1 MQQVLSNRIITLSES
16 ETLAMSKKSRA
27 LESQGINV
35 INLSIGQPDFFTP
48 DYIKAAGKKAID
60 DNYSTYSPV
69 SGYADLRES
78 ICRKLK
84 RDNNISFKPTQIV
97 VSTGAKQSLSNVI
110 LALVNP
116 GDEVIV
122 PSPYWVSYKE
132 MIKLAEG
139 KAVFIE
145 TTIESR
151 FKITPAQLEAAITPK
166 TKIFLFSSPSN
177 PTGTIYTKEEL
188 RGLADVFARN
198 KHVYILSD
206 EIYELINF
214 NGKHESIS
222 QFEDVRDN
230 VIIVNGVSKGFAMT
244 GWRLGYIA
252 APQFIADACEKLQ
265 GQVTSGTCSIAQRAA
280 LTAVDA
286 DPTSSEDLKR
296 MNAAFL
302 KRRDLVYRLLQDVP
316 GFKSYLPDGAFY
328 FFPDISELFG
338 KSNGEVTITGATM
351 FCDYVIDKIYVA
363 LVAGDG
369 FGNPN
374 CIRIS
379 YATSEEK
386 LIEAIKRIKTL
397 LEDFK

>member
-48 DYIKAAGKKAID
+48 DYIKEAGKKAID

-84 RDNNISFKPTQIV
+84 RDNNISFKPSQIV

-139 KAVFIE
+139 EAKFIE

-198 KHVYILSD
+198 KHVHILSD

-222 QFEDVRDN
+222 QFENVRDN

-280 LTAVDA
+280 LTAIDA
-286 DPTSSEDLKR
+286 DPNQSEDLKR

-302 KRRDLVYRLLQDVP
+302 KRRDLVYKLLQEVP

-351 FCDYVIDKIYVA
+351 FCDYVIDKVYVA

-369 FGNPN
+369 FGSPN

-379 YATSEEK
+379 YATSEAK

-397 LEDFK
+397 LADFK

>member
-1 MQQVLSNRIITLSES
+1 MHQILSNRIITLSES

-48 DYIKAAGKKAID
+48 DYIKTAGKKAID

-69 SGYADLRES
+69 SGYADLREA

-84 RDNNISFKPTQIV
+84 RDNNIIFKPSQIV

-122 PSPYWVSYKE
+122 PSPYWVSYTE

-139 KAVFIE
+139 KPRFIK

-151 FKITPAQLEAAITPK
+151 FKITPEQLEASITPK
-166 TKIFLFSSPSN
+166 TKLFLFSSPSN
-177 PTGTIYTKEEL
+177 PTGTVYSKVEL
-188 RGLADVFARN
+188 RALADVFARN

-222 QFEDVRDN
+222 QFEDVREN

-252 APQFIADACEKLQ
+252 APQFISDACEKLQ
-265 GQVTSGTCSIAQRAA
+265 GQVTSGTCSISQRAA

-286 DPTSSEDLKR
+286 DPSESKDLKI

-302 KRRDLVYRLLQDVP
+302 KRRDLVYKLLQDIP
-316 GFKSYLPDGAFY
+316 GFKTYIPDGAFY
-328 FFPDISELFG
+328 FFPDISALYG
-338 KSNGEVTITGATM
+338 KSNSDITITGASM
-351 FCDYVIDKIYVA
+351 LCDYILDHVYVA

-386 LIEAIKRIKTL
+386 LIEAMKRIKSL
-397 LEDFK
+397 LADFK

>member
-48 DYIKAAGKKAID
+48 DYIKEAGKKAID

-84 RDNNISFKPTQIV
+84 RDNNISFKPSQIV

-139 KAVFIE
+139 EAKFIE

-151 FKITPAQLEAAITPK
+151 FKITPAQLKAAITRK

-198 KHVYILSD
+198 KHVHILSD

-222 QFEDVRDN
+222 QFENVRDN

-280 LTAVDA
+280 LTAIDA
-286 DPTSSEDLKR
+286 DPNQSEDLKR

-302 KRRDLVYRLLQDVP
+302 KRRDLVYNLLQDVP

-351 FCDYVIDKIYVA
+351 FCDYVIDKVYVA

-369 FGNPN
+369 FGSPN

-379 YATSEEK
+379 YATSEAK

-397 LEDFK
+397 LADFK

>member
-48 DYIKAAGKKAID
+48 DYIKEAGKKAID

-84 RDNNISFKPTQIV
+84 RDNNISFKPSQIV

-139 KAVFIE
+139 EAKFIE

-198 KHVYILSD
+198 KHVHILSD

-280 LTAVDA
+280 LTAIDA
-286 DPTSSEDLKR
+286 DPNQSEDLKR

-302 KRRDLVYRLLQDVP
+302 KRRDLVYKLLQEVP

-351 FCDYVIDKIYVA
+351 FCDYVIDKVYVA

-369 FGNPN
+369 FGSPN

-379 YATSEEK
+379 YATSEAK

-397 LEDFK
+397 LADFK

>member
-48 DYIKAAGKKAID
+48 DYIKEAGKKAID

-84 RDNNISFKPTQIV
+84 RDNNISFKPSQIV

-139 KAVFIE
+139 EAKFIE

-286 DPTSSEDLKR
+286 DPATSEDLKR

-302 KRRDLVYRLLQDVP
+302 KRRDLVYKLLQDVP

-369 FGNPN
+369 FGSPN

-397 LEDFK
+397 LADFK

>member
-35 INLSIGQPDFFTP
+35 INLSIGQPDFYTP
-48 DYIKAAGKKAID
+48 DYIKEAGKKAID
-60 DNYSTYSPV
+60 DNFSTYSPV

-84 RDNNISFKPTQIV
+84 RDNNISFKPSQIV

-139 KAVFIE
+139 EAKFIE

-286 DPTSSEDLKR
+286 DPASSEDLKR

-302 KRRDLVYRLLQDVP
+302 KRRDLVYKLLQNVP

-369 FGNPN
+369 FGSPN